1 MKTFPPKEAGSGSPG
16 YPGHRRLQLHVRL
29 SKPYGSQVPAEILAS
44 SEPRRIIPGERPI
57 GLICS
62 HLGPTTDVHSG
73 ISPNPDSLLPSRV
86 SKPSFGLLAGP
97 CLESCWPSFSWCK
110 EPMFRPKDLCFE
122 GAIICDPSL
131 YIAQMTARAI
141 TRIWTPLDIS
151 LPARPL

>member
-16 YPGHRRLQLHVRL
+16 YPGHRRL

-73 ISPNPDSLLPSRV
+73 ISPNPDSQLPSRD
-86 SKPSFGLLAGP
+86 FGLLAGP
-97 CLESCWPSFSWCK
+97 CLESCWQAFLGARNPCSD
-110 EPMFRPKDLCFE
+110 PKTCALRVLLFVTLH
-122 GAIICDPSL
+122 S
-131 YIAQMTARAI
+131 T
-141 TRIWTPLDIS
+141 
-151 LPARPL
+151 